1 MLTRRWMS
9 FLFVL
14 ALSFTPLT
22 VSAQESEAEL
32 ERLRFDLRREGMH
45 RLIEMAAMEVG
56 NPEKARLLRSKK
68 HRITEAFV
76 RENLTTREA
85 SKILEKLYAEELRT
99 GRLKAS
105 ELKIDHWYEG
115 NFRSA
120 YRLSPVTGDRMPVEN
135 GYQPPSRNGYLPEV
149 AAINVNTP
157 HSMTDLRDY
166 LGNRFTTSTLDR
178 IVRNNSPVEF
188 HIGDAAETL
197 TSFRNRGYKIIGE
210 VKSIQGPYERLFM
223 AKSPT
228 GEVTYAITGI
238 NGIDRVRHL
247 SSLMRFAGPNGGVA
261 SDRVKIFGDIDAMK
275 ERNYNN
281 FKTALTHLGD
291 PGGMAWIGFRGGV
304 NNELNRRA
312 IAMEGMN
319 HLNDVLGSNPY
330 DKLIERLKVEAE
342 RAPPG
347 AEKRAVER
355 VLEEVRS
362 SEVIRKGLS
371 KAPVEVFR
379 KAENLE
385 RYLAA
390 EKALGKLATDS
401 RGVKTLGELM
411 IEGRMKVR
419 GGADPRT
426 LTASRTLE
434 HRLFRGEELRV
445 RTRNG
450 TSSLKLINNYYGD
463 VMGDMGRALVNSG
476 YKKVAYFG
484 TAGGIAEGTRIGDVH
499 VPGAVYDHNGR
510 LVSEGVTNSM
520 IEHMRRNGMGSLE
533 GRIKTNTHLANVFSP
548 TVETMKW
555 LDNARRGGIG
565 SVEVENSYLAEEIS
579 RYNKRMARGQPV
591 KFMTSVMVSD
601 LPGSE
606 HTLGNNNGSTK
617 GLFERMVDHYIGA
630 LGIEGVELLEK
641 EAIEKAS
648 NRSRG
653 PHDRLARQLLGENAE
668 LLLRENV
675 RAMLKSGMSAEAA
688 ERALREGLTLEK
700 LGLKES
706 VRKNVERE
714 IKAGYGDKE
723 VVRSVEKVNSVLS
736 RAVAELVRTNPS
748 ANFELR
754 LGGGF
759 GNGHFSPVE
768 GAKLELKGSQSL
780 KTAFEALISKY
791 AATTPG
797 APPIKLGKVVEG
809 SINLGKNGHLLL
821 HEFGALE
828 RLHASRLLTK
838 SGINLHTSAGGGR
851 VTASIKTPTEMV
863 RRGAMTSRNGAVTS
877 TAETAFEEKL
887 RRRGATLEKVS
898 ASDPR
903 LNGKKSTTIV
913 ESDGRVRVLMARGA
927 NVTPGMALEN
937 LTRVNQLTSMREALG
952 VSGLNKLM
960 EKVRAGY
967 PDAKARYR
975 SWEIKA
981 REKVLLS
988 LEPSSPERAA
998 MEKTLERLRL
1008 QADPY
1013 ARFRNPNGSINF
1025 DKVKNL
1031 ARRHGAGVAS
1041 FTLGIFLK
1049 ELARVVETGDKA
1061 IIEEFFAGLAT
1072 TDFWLNYG
1080 LFSIGAEAGT
1090 IAYTRFL
1097 ERFVKPSFV
1106 GGLLKSNV
1114 ALASGM
1120 ALAEI
1125 MMGHFD
1131 GKTYAINVSSLML
1144 SSTAVKAGVAGLK
1157 WVVSLES
1164 LKGSHKIA
1172 KALRLGSVPG
1182 WIYAGIETAVV
1193 LYLGD
1198 KISARVTSMFER
1210 HEARKDV
1217 EQAIEDLLK
1226 VARTA
1231 GPEDKRLQEAL
1242 ENVTSSF
1249 SAWRNLELSG
1259 ALAASDRLRAD
1270 LSKLGHDA
1278 MKKELGFGHTER
1290 LIGTNPG
1297 RYGALAANL
1306 EKLKARHNSSMDE
1319 KLKEVTDRYFASYQ
1333 KSIDEAY
1340 AKNKRGTAFDPRKPE
1355 NLSRNRGESYD
1366 DEAAV
1371 LDLAR
1376 RLAGNEKTRTM
1387 LGERKALL
1395 AEIKTRDK
1403 ALLIESPGALG
1414 SMRSGFGED
1423 E

>member
-1 MLTRRWMS
+1 MFLRRWI
-9 FLFVL
+9 LIL
-14 ALSFTPLT
+14 LLLLSFSPSP
-22 VSAQESEAEL
+22 VSAQETEAEL
-32 ERLRFDLRREGMH
+32 ERLRFDLRKEGML
-45 RLIEMAAMEVG
+45 RLIEMAAIEIG
-56 NPEKARLLRSKK
+56 DAEKARLLRSKK
-68 HRITEAFV
+68 NRITDEFV

-85 SKILEKLYAEELRT
+85 KKLLNKIYAEEISS
-99 GRLKAS
+99 GRLKVN
-105 ELKIDHWYEG
+105 ELKIDRWYEG

-120 YRLSPVTGDRMPVEN
+120 FRVSPIVGDRMPVEN

-166 LGNRFTTSTLDR
+166 LGNRFTLSTLDR
-178 IVRNNSPVEF
+178 VVKNGNPVEF
-188 HIGDAAETL
+188 HIGEAAETL
-197 TSFRNRGYKIIGE
+197 TSFRNRGYEIIGE

-228 GEVTYAITGI
+228 GEVTYAVTGI
-238 NGIDRVRHL
+238 NGVDRVRHL
-247 SSLMRFAGPNGGVA
+247 SSLMRFAGPNGGVS
-261 SDRVKIFGDIDAMK
+261 SDKVKIFGDIDAMK

-304 NNELNRRA
+304 NTELNRRA
-312 IAMEGMN
+312 LAMEGMG

-330 DKLIERLKVEAE
+330 NKLIERLTVEAE
-342 RAPPG
+342 RAAPG
-347 AEKRAVER
+347 PDKRAVEK

-362 SEVIRKGLS
+362 SEVIRKGFS
-371 KAPVEVFR
+371 KAPAEVFA

-390 EKALGKLATDS
+390 EKALGKLAVEGS
-401 RGVKTLGELM
+401 GVKTLKELM
-411 IEGRMKVR
+411 VEGKMKVR
-419 GGADPRT
+419 GGGDPRA

-445 RTRNG
+445 RTRG
-450 TSSLKLINNYYGD
+450 GETKSLKLINNYYGD
-463 VMGDMGRALVNSG
+463 VMGDMGRALVNAG

-499 VPGAVYDHNGR
+499 VPGAVYDHTGR
-510 LVSEGVTNSM
+510 LVSDGVKNSM

-548 TVETMKW
+548 TVETMSW
-555 LDNARRGGIG
+555 LDNARRGGIN

-579 RYNKRMARGQPV
+579 KYNKRVARGQPV
-591 KFMTSVMVSD
+591 EFMTSVMVSD

-606 HTLGNNNGSTK
+606 HTLGNNNGSTN
-617 GLFERMVDHYIGA
+617 GLFERMVDHYIDA

-641 EAIEKAS
+641 EAIEKAN
-648 NRSRG
+648 NRARG
-653 PHDRLARQLLGENAE
+653 PHDRLAMKLLGENAE

-675 RAMLKSGMSAEAA
+675 RAMLKNGLSAEAA

-700 LGLKES
+700 LGLKAS
-706 VRKNVERE
+706 DAKSIERE
-714 IKAGYGDKE
+714 IKASYGDKD
-723 VVRSVEKVNSVLS
+723 VVKSVEKVNSVLS
-736 RAVAELVRTNPS
+736 RAVAELVKTHPR

-768 GAKLELKGSQSL
+768 GAKLELRGSPEL
-780 KTAFEALISKY
+780 KTAFERLVTKY
-791 AATTPG
+791 SSMTPG
-797 APPIKLGKVVEG
+797 APPVKLGTVAEG
-809 SINLGKNGHLLL
+809 SVNLGKNGHLLL
-821 HEFGALE
+821 HEYGALE

-851 VTASIKTPTEMV
+851 VTASIKTASEMV
-863 RRGAMTSRNGAVTS
+863 RRGAVSSRSGAVTAN
-877 TAETAFEEKL
+877 AETAFEERL
-887 RRRGATLEKVS
+887 RRRGASLEKV
-898 ASDPR
+898 AANDAR
-903 LNGKKSTTIV
+903 LNGKKSVTLV
-913 ESDGRVRVLMARGA
+913 EADGRVRVLLAKGA
-927 NVTPGMALEN
+927 TVTPGMALEN
-937 LTRVNQLTSMREALG
+937 LTRVNQLTNMRDALG
-952 VSGLNKLM
+952 VSGLNKLL
-960 EKVRAGY
+960 EKVKAGY

-981 REKVLLS
+981 REGVLLS

-1008 QADPY
+1008 EADPY
-1013 ARFRNPNGSINF
+1013 SRFRNRAGNINF

-1031 ARRHGAGVAS
+1031 ARTHGAGVAS

-1061 IIEEFFAGLAT
+1061 IIEEFFKGLAS

-1120 ALAEI
+1120 ALSEI

-1157 WVVSLES
+1157 WVVSLDS

-1182 WIYAGIETAVV
+1182 WIYAGVETAVV

-1198 KISARVTSMFER
+1198 KISAGVTTMFER
-1210 HEARKDV
+1210 HKARKDV
-1217 EQAIEDLLK
+1217 ESAIADVLRIAK
-1226 VARTA
+1226 TA
-1231 GPEDKRLQEAL
+1231 GPDDKRLAEAL

-1249 SAWRNLELSG
+1249 SAWRNMELSG
-1259 ALAASDRLRAD
+1259 AIAASDRLRAD
-1270 LSKLGHDA
+1270 LTNLGHDA
-1278 MKKELGFGHTER
+1278 MKKELGFSHTER
-1290 LIGTNPG
+1290 LIGTDPG
-1297 RYGALAANL
+1297 R
-1306 EKLKARHNSSMDE
+1306 
-1319 KLKEVTDRYFASYQ
+1319 
-1333 KSIDEAY
+1333 
-1340 AKNKRGTAFDPRKPE
+1340 
-1355 NLSRNRGESYD
+1355 
-1366 DEAAV
+1366 
-1371 LDLAR
+1371 
-1376 RLAGNEKTRTM
+1376 
-1387 LGERKALL
+1387 
-1395 AEIKTRDK
+1395 
-1403 ALLIESPGALG
+1403 
-1414 SMRSGFGED
+1414 
-1423 E
+1423 